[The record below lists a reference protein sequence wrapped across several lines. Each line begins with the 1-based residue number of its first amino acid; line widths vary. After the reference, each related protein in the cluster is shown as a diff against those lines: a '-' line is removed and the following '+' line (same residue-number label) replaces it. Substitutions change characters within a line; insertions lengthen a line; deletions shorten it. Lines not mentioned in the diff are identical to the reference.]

1 MTKRMAM
8 LAVASVLVV
17 AGCGHHPSEA
27 ACKTAMRG
35 QLAYGFAHAGD
46 PNAQPVT
53 KPKACEG
60 LDDKTLERLGNEVLE
75 GR

>member
-17 AGCGHHPSEA
+17 AGCGHRPSEA
-27 ACKTAMRG
+27 ACKNAMKA
-35 QLAYGFAHAGD
+35 QLAQGLANPDA
-46 PNAQPVT
+46 PAAT